1 MATRYL
7 EGEVLPTSS
16 DTSVSDIFSV
26 REAEIN
32 SHFDNL
38 DKLLKDKRILLIDK
52 LKEKRSEFEELE
64 NGRLTEINEIENI
77 KLQMMSVGVKRNKV
91 NVLREETVK
100 LYDDALAKL
109 RTPVQPPKIIFDN
122 LTDQFTESVELMDLM
137 FVEED
142 YLTVSEPTLSL
153 HSDDIQS
160 LQDINEKLVD
170 QFTKPTKVIFGRIAV
185 DSVTNRLFVLNLESE
200 NIIVFEQD
208 GNIISCFGGNNGTPA
223 DLSID
228 NENDCIIVLCDKKK
242 IVKFNLTDYELL
254 VSKDITG
261 THEDAQIDEFTSIDN
276 QKGQLYACPMIPYLC
291 VFSSDL
297 EFIRLISV
305 DTVFNLSILC
315 RNEDIL
321 VFSLLPSQMSIVSYN
336 GDLIR
341 RIPLYYQLNFERLEK
356 LEAFPFQFYVDQY
369 GLFVICNPS
378 DSSLIIQTLSGT
390 IVHKLVFPPEDDT
403 IVHPIGV
410 TSSKEGRIIV
420 SLLNSKHPL
429 RYFC

>member
-52 LKEKRSEFEELE
+52 LKEKGSEFEELE

-77 KLQMMSVGVKRNKV
+77 KLQMMGVGVKRNKV

-122 LTDQFTESVELMDLM
+122 LTDRFTESVELMDLM

-153 HSDDIQS
+153 HSDDIIQS

-170 QFTKPTKVIFGRIAV
+170 EVTKPTKVRFGRIAV
-185 DSVTNRLFVLNLESE
+185 DFCNES
-200 NIIVFEQD
+200 II
-208 GNIISCFGGNNGTPA
+208 
-223 DLSID
+223 
-228 NENDCIIVLCDKKK
+228 
-242 IVKFNLTDYELL
+242 
-254 VSKDITG
+254 
-261 THEDAQIDEFTSIDN
+261 
-276 QKGQLYACPMIPYLC
+276 CP
-291 VFSSDL
+291 
-297 EFIRLISV
+297 E
-305 DTVFNLSILC
+305 
-315 RNEDIL
+315 
-321 VFSLLPSQMSIVSYN
+321 
-336 GDLIR
+336 R
-341 RIPLYYQLNFERLEK
+341 RI
-356 LEAFPFQFYVDQY
+356 
-369 GLFVICNPS
+369 
-378 DSSLIIQTLSGT
+378 
-390 IVHKLVFPPEDDT
+390 
-403 IVHPIGV
+403 
-410 TSSKEGRIIV
+410 
-420 SLLNSKHPL
+420 
-429 RYFC
+429 